1 MKKIGQGLNELMAS
15 LGVGDEGSAKARR
28 AALVNV
34 MWRNAVEAV
43 YKEASSMVLDH
54 INAVYIMRAV
64 DIDDA
69 RVADRVT
76 DGGTVLVVYSD
87 DSLIRSDL
95 DARQEFLKMKI
106 NEQGERVEAFC
117 IKPSRFDMKAR
128 HPFSRQGE
136 SRNTAKV
143 RSLSTSRKIHP
154 LTVEQIDELEARVS
168 VVEDPT
174 VRKALIKAMTAD
186 MQRKTD

>member
-54 INAVYIMRAV
+54 INAVYIMRAA

-136 SRNTAKV
+136 TRNTAKV

>member
-54 INAVYIMRAV
+54 INAVYIMRAA